1 MPESEY
7 NRDKLLTSIG
17 EFLDTKASTA
27 VNAGDAEMC
36 DVLVDVAATLARL
49 TK

>member
-7 NRDKLLTSIG
+7 NRDKLPTSLVK
-17 EFLDTKASTA
+17 FLDIKASTA

-36 DVLVDVAATLARL
+36 DVLDDVAATLARL